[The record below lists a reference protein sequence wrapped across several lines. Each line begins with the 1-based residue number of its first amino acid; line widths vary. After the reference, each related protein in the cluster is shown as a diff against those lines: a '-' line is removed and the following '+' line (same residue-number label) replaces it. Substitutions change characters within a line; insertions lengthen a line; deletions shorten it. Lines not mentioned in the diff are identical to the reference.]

1 MVSVSGSAELYGLTG
16 WQNLFGLCKSQPSIA
31 TPIESSVSF
40 AFGAGRKTC
49 PDAAVAQSRADMVN
63 PVLAVTTEVKSGSLT
78 GADAGSNPARRFG
91 RRQFLL
97 CGSLGR
103 GFHTE
108 EFGGRVFNHCEGS
121 GSHSSCFPCFSSRV
135 GGRLKFDSRRVL
147 PKRGFSPLPQVFL
160 WFTAGG
166 EPFSYERNQYLRRV
180 TET

>member
-135 GGRLKFDSRRVL
+135 GGEHQVDSRRKVL
-147 PKRGFSPLPQVFL
+147 PKRGFFPYRGFSLGWNPGESLST
-160 WFTAGG
+160 FTCRGVD
-166 EPFSYERNQYLRRV
+166 SVQS
-180 TET
+180 